1 MAATNRIPPL
11 VFFIFAEHIITV
23 AYSND
28 VSLSTEYAF
37 SSTAAL
43 YDSNRS
49 RLIPGF
55 EGLYRWAVD
64 LVPANA
70 TQILELGAGTGLLTS
85 LVRARFPDANFHLI
99 DLSAAMLDK
108 AKERFAGDQ
117 RVTFEVGDYSV
128 EPIQGR
134 YHAVISALS
143 IHHLK
148 DDAKRTLFETIRDVL
163 LPGGVFVNAEQVLG
177 PTPVLEERYKREWL
191 HKVKALG
198 ATEQEISDSLFRQ
211 QEDHCASVE
220 DQMTWMRAAGFADAD
235 CWFKDGRFATLA
247 GTRLH

>member
-1 MAATNRIPPL
+1 M
-11 VFFIFAEHIITV
+11 
-23 AYSND
+23 
-28 VSLSTEYAF
+28 SLSTEHAF

-43 YDSNRS
+43 YDVNRS

-55 EGLYRWAVD
+55 EGLYRWAVE

-70 TQILELGAGTGLLTS
+70 TRILDLGAGTGLLTS
-85 LVRARFPDANFHLI
+85 LVRARFPEASVHLI

-108 AKERFAGDQ
+108 ARERFAGD
-117 RVTFEVGDYSV
+117 RRITFEVGDYSAG
-128 EPIQGR
+128 PLQGQ
-134 YHAVISALS
+134 YHAVVSALS

-148 DDAKRTLFETIRDVL
+148 DDAKRTLFETIRNVL

-177 PTPVLEERYKREWL
+177 PTPALEERYKREWL
-191 HKVKALG
+191 HTVKALG
-198 ATEQEISDSLFRQ
+198 ATEQEIRDSLFRQ

-220 DQMTWMRAAGFADAD
+220 DQMAWMRAAGFADVD

-247 GTRLH
+247 GTRPGV

>member
-1 MAATNRIPPL
+1 M
-11 VFFIFAEHIITV
+11 
-23 AYSND
+23 
-28 VSLSTEYAF
+28 SLSTEHAF

-43 YDSNRS
+43 YDLNRS

-55 EGLYRWAVD
+55 ESLYGWAVD

-70 TQILELGAGTGLLTS
+70 TQILDLGAGTGLLTS
-85 LVRARFPDANFHLI
+85 FVKVRFPDASFHLI

-108 AKERFAGDQ
+108 AKERFRGDQ
-117 RVTFEVGDYSV
+117 RVTFEVGDYSTGI
-128 EPIQGR
+128 IQGQ
-134 YHAVISALS
+134 YHAVVSALS

-148 DDAKRTLFETIRDVL
+148 DDAKRILFQTIRNVL

-177 PTPVLEERYKREWL
+177 STPALEERYKREWL
-191 HKVKALG
+191 HKVKELG

-211 QEDHCASVE
+211 QQDYCASVE
-220 DQMTWMRAAGFADAD
+220 DQMSWMRAAGFIDVD

-247 GTRLH
+247 GTRP